1 MQWGLWSV
9 SHREGQGLYPRTSRT
24 PVGSHDFPRSVR
36 MHWLPYGAELNSGMR
51 LLVDD
56 KSCLDM
62 INELGPARAV
72 DIYTESVDMGRNEE
86 SGTQYEDEDVCALFR
101 DENIMDLDH
110 VQPIAEDETVQ
121 NRDKFVQGGNML
133 LLEGPSHGQDGV
145 NVEEEEKK
153 RIRIREWL

>member
-1 MQWGLWSV
+1 
-9 SHREGQGLYPRTSRT
+9 
-24 PVGSHDFPRSVR
+24 

-62 INELGPARAV
+62 INELGTARVV
-72 DIYTESVDMGRNEE
+72 DVYTESDDMGGNEE
-86 SGTQYEDEDVCALFR
+86 SVTQYADEDAFALFR
-101 DENIMDLDH
+101 DENIMDLNH
-110 VQPIAEDETVQ
+110 VQPVAEDETVQ

-145 NVEEEEKK
+145 NVEEEKK
-153 RIRIREWL
+153 RRFRIKEWT

>member
-1 MQWGLWSV
+1 
-9 SHREGQGLYPRTSRT
+9 
-24 PVGSHDFPRSVR
+24 

-62 INELGPARAV
+62 INELGTARVV
-72 DIYTESVDMGRNEE
+72 DVYTESDDMGGNEE
-86 SGTQYEDEDVCALFR
+86 SVTQYADEDVFALFR

-110 VQPIAEDETVQ
+110 VQPVAEDETVQ

-153 RIRIREWL
+153 KIQNQRVVVMLQVSQLMKMMKFER